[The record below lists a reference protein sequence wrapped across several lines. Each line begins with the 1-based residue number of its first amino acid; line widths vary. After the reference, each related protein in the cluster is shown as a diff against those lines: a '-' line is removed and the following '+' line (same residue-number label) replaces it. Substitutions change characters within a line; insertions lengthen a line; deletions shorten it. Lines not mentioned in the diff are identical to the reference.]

1 VSEAAVGL
9 ELRTL
14 AEQRH
19 SDPAAVRQRA
29 AELLAD
35 PAQPRAVAP
44 IAEWVLGLALHELGL
59 AAEAVD
65 HLRRASRL
73 AGRAGDAE
81 TEALS
86 RAALAISLLSLGRT
100 TAARREIARADADA
114 PPSARGRVDF
124 LHGLVDQRL
133 GRLDRALARYK
144 AALPRLR
151 RDGDDHSIARALLN
165 RGTLLAYQGAVDAA
179 LADFDEV
186 ERVAGRLRMSV
197 LVAMAAH
204 NAGFALGRR
213 GAVADA
219 LAAFDRAESAYDE
232 VDRPPRQVAVLASD
246 RCDVYLQVGLTDDA
260 RAAAEV
266 AVAALDGVD
275 AAHAAEARLLLAEA
289 CLAAGDV
296 ATAADEAALAAEA
309 FRAARRRP
317 WAALAGYVEM
327 RATIRATEDQVT
339 PSVELLR
346 RSLAAAREL
355 EREGWPVEALHA
367 RTFVGRVAL
376 AVGRPAVAE
385 RELSRAQA
393 ARGRGPASLRAQAW
407 HATALARLARSDR
420 SGAKQALR
428 QGLGV
433 LDGYTARLGATE
445 LRAGA
450 AAHGE
455 DLARLGLRLALADGR
470 PWEVLRWAERWRAGA
485 LRLLP
490 ARPPADPALAE
501 ALTELRQAEADLRES
516 TLGGGGGGGS
526 ASPAGALRHIARLER
541 AVRDRALQTPT
552 TEARIRTGL
561 DTRLLAT
568 GLGVGLGAGQTLV
581 ELVNVDGTLHAVV
594 VTGGQDG
601 RGGRG
606 GRGGRARLHTVGPV
620 PPVDDEVQYLLFLLR
635 RLLASMPGPRA
646 AGVAD
651 DVAATAARL
660 DELLL
665 GPLGL
670 DPKGGVVVVPTRPLH
685 RLPWAALPSLS
696 GRPVTV
702 APSAQLWLD
711 RGRPVTPVDPA
722 QVALIAGPDLPG
734 ADAEVQALAAGYP
747 GCRVLRGSDATA
759 EASETVM
766 HGADLVHVAA
776 HGRFRSDSPLFS
788 SLRLADG
795 ALTVYDLERLGRAAA
810 TFVLPVCDAGV
821 PEVGRGDEVLGTA
834 TALLG
839 LGVRSVLAPLLPVPD
854 ESTARCAL
862 ALHER
867 LRAGDPPSQALA
879 AVSAASHDAD
889 PLDRAVAATFV
900 CMGAAELPHPAQ
912 P

>member
-1 VSEAAVGL
+1 MSEAAASL

-14 AEQRH
+14 AERRH
-19 SDPAAVRQRA
+19 SDPAAVRRRA
-29 AELLAD
+29 TELLAD
-35 PAQPRAVAP
+35 PAQPSAVEP
-44 IAEWVLGLALHELGL
+44 VAEWVLGLALHELGL
-59 AAEAVD
+59 AAEAVE

-73 AGRAGDAE
+73 AGRLGDAE

-100 TAARREIARADADA
+100 AAAQREIARADAEA

-133 GRLDRALARYK
+133 GRLDRALARYR

-151 RDGDDHSIARALLN
+151 RDGDHHSIARALLN
-165 RGTLLAYQGAVDAA
+165 RGTLQAYQGSVDGA
-179 LADFDEV
+179 LADFTEV
-186 ERVAGRLRMSV
+186 ERVAGRLRMPV

-219 LAAFDRAESAYDE
+219 LAAFDRAEAAYDQ

-246 RCDVYLQVGLTDDA
+246 RCEVYLQVGLTDDA
-260 RAAAEV
+260 RVAAEV

-275 AAHAAEARLLLAEA
+275 AAHASEARLLLAEA

-296 ATAADEAALAAEA
+296 ARAADEAALAAGA

-317 WAALAGYVEM
+317 WAALAGYVGM

-339 PSVELLR
+339 PDPELLA

-376 AVGRPAVAE
+376 AVGRTAVAE

-407 HATALARLARSDR
+407 HATALSRLARSDR
-420 SGAKQALR
+420 SGAKRALR

-433 LDGYTARLGATE
+433 LDDYTARLGATE

-455 DLARLGLRLALADGR
+455 DLARLGLRLALTDGR

-485 LRLLP
+485 LRMLP
-490 ARPPADPALAE
+490 ARPPADPALAG

-516 TLGGGGGGGS
+516 TLGGASAG
-526 ASPAGALRHIARLER
+526 ASPADALRRIARLER
-541 AVRDRALQTPT
+541 SVRDRALQTPT
-552 TEARIRTGL
+552 SKVGVRASL
-561 DTRLLAT
+561 DTRALSA
-568 GLGVGLGAGQTLV
+568 GLGHRTLV

-594 VTGGQDG
+594 VAGGQ
-601 RGGRG
+601 
-606 GRGGRARLHTVGPV
+606 ARLHTIGPV

-635 RLLASMPGPRA
+635 RLLAAAPGRRA
-646 AGVAD
+646 GSVAD

-665 GPLGL
+665 GPLALGDL
-670 DPKGGVVVVPTRPLH
+670 DADAGIVVVPTRPLH
-685 RLPWAALPSLS
+685 RLPWAALPSLA

-702 APSAQLWLD
+702 APSAALWLD
-711 RGRPVTPVDPA
+711 RGRPVTSVDPGR
-722 QVALIAGPDLPG
+722 VALIAGPDLPG
-734 ADAEVQALAAGYP
+734 ADGEVQALAAGYP
-747 GCRVLRGSDATA
+747 GCRLLRGA
-759 EASETVM
+759 EANVAHVEAAM
-766 HGADLVHVAA
+766 EGADLVHVAA

-795 ALTVYDLERLGRAAA
+795 ALTVYDLERRGQAAA

-839 LGVRSVLAPLLPVPD
+839 LGVRSVLAPVLPVPD
-854 ESTARCAL
+854 EATARCAL
-862 ALHER
+862 AVHER
-867 LRAGDPPSQALA
+867 LRAGDAPSRALA
-879 AVSAASHDAD
+879 QVAGTVDD
-889 PLDRAVAATFV
+889 PIDRAVAAAFV
-900 CMGAAELPHPAQ
+900 CMGAAEL
-912 P
+912 